1 MIEVHY
7 SPTPNCW
14 KVIILLEETGS
25 PYVLRR
31 YDLFKGEHL
40 VPAFRRINPNNK
52 LPAIVDT
59 APADGGAPLAIFESG
74 AILIYLAEKSGQF
87 LSQEI
92 RSRTLT
98 LQWLAWQVSGLGPMM
113 GQAGHFVRYAREQ
126 HPYSINRYVQES
138 RRLLHV
144 LEYRLRESEYL
155 SEGVLYCRHCGVAL
169 DQVCRAPRDRSCE
182 YPQVTRWHA
191 AVQSRP
197 AVVRVFTSRQT
208 APDPAYVQE
217 KRRLTDE
224 EWSNTYG
231 ERMLAVPRARHLEC
245 SGYSWAEGH
254 VDLRQWS

>member
-14 KVIILLEETGS
+14 KVIIMLEEAGL

-31 YDLFKGEHL
+31 YNLFKGEHL

-59 APADGGAPLAIFESG
+59 APADGGAPLAIFESA
-74 AILIYLAEKSGQF
+74 AILIYLAERSGQF
-87 LSQEI
+87 LSHEI
-92 RSRTLT
+92 RSRMVT

-113 GQAGHFVRYAREQ
+113 GQASHFVRYAREQ
-126 HPYSINRYVQES
+126 HPYSINRYVKES

-155 SEGVLYCRHCGVAL
+155 SDSYSIADIAVWPWIKFVAL
-169 DQVCRAPRDRSCE
+169 LEIDLAE
-182 YPQVTRWHA
+182 YPQINRWYE

-197 AVVRVFTSRQT
+197 AVVKVFTSPQT

-217 KRRLTDE
+217 KRKLTDE

-231 ERMLAVPRARHLEC
+231 ERMLAAAREIP
-245 SGYSWAEGH
+245 
-254 VDLRQWS
+254 